1 LKVLKMDLKT
11 MTYIQSEAEFSRA
24 STKGFWDI
32 KRSLL
37 TGHKPY
43 LLPFNEVIKGL
54 PTTSTLHLGLQD
66 IPLKKIVGSVGRT
79 QDFTHLFMPCVRD
92 ERGKERWRT
101 IYTLVVSGSGLPPV
115 EVFQIGPMFF
125 VQDGHHR
132 VSVASYLGWS
142 TIQAYV
148 TALPSPLIGTADLAG
163 QPQPW
168 KEGNW

>member
-1 LKVLKMDLKT
+1 MDLKT

-24 STKGFWDI
+24 SSRGFWDI
-32 KRSLL
+32 KRSLV

-43 LLPFNEVIKGL
+43 LLPFDEVIKGL
-54 PTTSTLHLGLQD
+54 PATSTLHLGLQD
-66 IPLKKIVGSVGRT
+66 ILLKKIVGSVGHA
-79 QDFTHLFMPCVRD
+79 QDFTRHFMPCVSN
-92 ERGKERWRT
+92 EQGKERWRI
-101 IYTLVVSGSGLPPV
+101 IYTLVTSGGGLPPV
-115 EVFQIGPMFF
+115 EVIQIGPMYF

-163 QPQPW
+163 QPQRW
-168 KEGNW
+168 KGGN